1 MAAEVRNPR
10 KVFPRASF
18 AGVITVIVIYMGVN
32 ILYAAIIP
40 KDQLFKDGGI
50 DVLAVFMKLT
60 IGHVT
65 TNQAHLIT
73 FYSIIKAISAFGGL
87 IVVTFTTA
95 RVKQEIAKEGILPYS
110 LFFAESYDIS
120 LSRLFSRKS
129 RPGSIPIYREKTP
142 AATLA
147 LHWIITTI
155 LVIVPVVALQPVPY
169 STGPAYSYL
178 TTAFI
183 YDIDVVYFF
192 FIALGMLCLRF
203 TPSVHW
209 AEKSQLQ
216 WPIVSILSAS
226 ALLVCCAFPM
236 ILLWVPDPKFP
247 KATKSG
253 NLVQWWSGQTLAVS
267 FLTFAFF
274 YWVTFRIYIRVR
286 AAREG
291 KTLHVRRDPIFKHD
305 KEGLTQVFEI
315 VTLEWKRD
323 IGMRLGEIEGTDDGY
338 RESTIVSNSPPP
350 NDNGRFSPAPNPW
363 ESGVD
368 SVFRGSSPTHELDV
382 QQPRSI
388 IRRKPVM
395 AELIT

>member
-1 MAAEVRNPR
+1 
-10 KVFPRASF
+10 
-18 AGVITVIVIYMGVN
+18 
-32 ILYAAIIP
+32 
-40 KDQLFKDGGI
+40 
-50 DVLAVFMKLT
+50 
-60 IGHVT
+60 
-65 TNQAHLIT
+65 
-73 FYSIIKAISAFGGL
+73 
-87 IVVTFTTA
+87 
-95 RVKQEIAKEGILPYS
+95 
-110 LFFAESYDIS
+110 
-120 LSRLFSRKS
+120 
-129 RPGSIPIYREKTP
+129 
-142 AATLA
+142 
-147 LHWIITTI
+147 
-155 LVIVPVVALQPVPY
+155 
-169 STGPAYSYL
+169 
-178 TTAFI
+178 
-183 YDIDVVYFF
+183 
-192 FIALGMLCLRF
+192 
-203 TPSVHW
+203 
-209 AEKSQLQ
+209 
-216 WPIVSILSAS
+216 
-226 ALLVCCAFPM
+226 
-236 ILLWVPDPKFP
+236 
-247 KATKSG
+247 
-253 NLVQWWSGQTLAVS
+253 VS